1 VRGPPPS
8 PTRRAPP
15 ACAQAL
21 SGVATIGFIGLALNL
36 VVRVGAPVSEAYT
49 VGGVEWLIQGVGG
62 ALSTV
67 SAICSV
73 GFFACV
79 ALSWLATLV
88 LLLAYFFFG
97 RSSAQAALLDGAD
110 GTSTRQ

>member
-1 VRGPPPS
+1 MRGPPPS

-62 ALSTV
+62 GLSQA
-67 SAICSV
+67 SAVCSV
-73 GFFACV
+73 GFYGCV
-79 ALSWLATLV
+79 ALSWAATLG
-88 LLLAYFFFG
+88 LA
-97 RSSAQAALLDGAD
+97 GAHLRYYR
-110 GTSTRQ
+110 GKE